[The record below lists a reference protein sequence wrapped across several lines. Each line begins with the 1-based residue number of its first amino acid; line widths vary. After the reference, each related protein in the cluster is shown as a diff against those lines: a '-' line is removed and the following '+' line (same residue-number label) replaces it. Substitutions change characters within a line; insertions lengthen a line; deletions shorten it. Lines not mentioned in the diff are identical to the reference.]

1 MSFRRRNRKRR
12 EGAKASIDMNS
23 LIDLTFLLLVVFIVT
38 LPTLEQSVKIVL
50 PVGKTESQKDEKK
63 PKNYSV
69 SITRENQLFLG
80 EEPVTQ
86 EILKERLTK
95 AVEEDPDVNVLI
107 RGDVGSNYGDVYAI
121 VKIAKDANVKHLGLV
136 SKESND

>member
-50 PVGKTESQKDEKK
+50 PVGKTESQNDEKPK
-63 PKNYSV
+63 KNYSI
-69 SITRENQLFLG
+69 SIDKEGKLFLG
-80 EEPVTQ
+80 EEPVTRDL
-86 EILKERLTK
+86 LKERLTK
-95 AVEEDPDVNVLI
+95 AIEADPETNVLI
-107 RGDVGSNYGDVYAI
+107 RGDVGADYGDVYAV

-136 SKESND
+136 SKEH